1 MSDTV
6 VHHINISYDE
16 SDERVKNFVKYL
28 KSEDRKT
35 EMETYFN
42 QAKQSPEGK
51 LYLSDKK
58 NNDFTLICTNGY
70 NCTLG
75 LRGI

>member
-1 MSDTV
+1 MSDIV

-16 SDERVKNFVKYL
+16 ADERVRSFVKYL
-28 KSEDRKT
+28 KSEDRKA
-35 EMETYFN
+35 EIEAYFS
-42 QAKQSPEGK
+42 QAKQSPEGR
-51 LYLSDKK
+51 LYINDKK
-58 NNDFTLICTNGY
+58 DNEFTLVCANGY